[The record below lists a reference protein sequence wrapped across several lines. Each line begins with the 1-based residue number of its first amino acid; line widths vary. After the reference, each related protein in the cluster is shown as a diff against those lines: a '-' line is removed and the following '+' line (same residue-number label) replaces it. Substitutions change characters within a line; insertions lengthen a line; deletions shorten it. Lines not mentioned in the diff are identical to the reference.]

1 MQQNIAFHLV
11 RLALF
16 AITPLNDDAGHD
28 DESMQ
33 LSATH
38 QPQQFRRVGSNIG
51 DFEIK
56 HGLQKI
62 PCAALIIGNLM
73 IPYSPDQL
81 LVFYDSERSVL
92 SICFKTPEP
101 DLTHKPLSKSCM
113 SAFQSSPRSW
123 SEFEF
128 ILEYHSS
135 QVSHINLEA
144 DSDNLILTLDTVP
157 KFYIRDLTNQMDE
170 M

>member
-56 HGLQKI
+56 HGK
-62 PCAALIIGNLM
+62 
-73 IPYSPDQL
+73 
-81 LVFYDSERSVL
+81 
-92 SICFKTPEP
+92 
-101 DLTHKPLSKSCM
+101 M
-113 SAFQSSPRSW
+113 SQNNR
-123 SEFEF
+123 
-128 ILEYHSS
+128 
-135 QVSHINLEA
+135 VN
-144 DSDNLILTLDTVP
+144 
-157 KFYIRDLTNQMDE
+157 
-170 M
+170 